1 MTDPSQNNQNDNHD
15 SLEEDPQESPTLMME
30 IDRLVKSIPR
40 TVTGE
45 EYRIACAVATGGT
58 RGKSLTE
65 CCRYYSLDLETAS
78 KWWDIFSIKGQT
90 SESGRKRGH
99 KTSQLESF
107 VKSNIGKTLKSTD
120 IIKACDI
127 TAPTLYNFINSNRGY
142 FKKAGRGVYEIIDM
156 ESQRVKEKSRSN

>member
-1 MTDPSQNNQNDNHD
+1 MRNHSQNNQNVDQN
-15 SLEEDPQESPTLMME
+15 SLEEDPLESPTIMME
-30 IDRLVKSIPR
+30 IDKLVKSIPR
-40 TVTGE
+40 TITGE
-45 EYRIACAVATGGT
+45 EYRVACAIATGGT
-58 RGKSLTE
+58 RGKSLLE
-65 CCRYYSLDLETAS
+65 CCRYYSLDVETAT
-78 KWWDIFSIKGQT
+78 KWWEILSIKGQ
-90 SESGRKRGH
+90 SSDPGRKRGH

-156 ESQRVKEKSRSN
+156 ESQRIKEKSRSN